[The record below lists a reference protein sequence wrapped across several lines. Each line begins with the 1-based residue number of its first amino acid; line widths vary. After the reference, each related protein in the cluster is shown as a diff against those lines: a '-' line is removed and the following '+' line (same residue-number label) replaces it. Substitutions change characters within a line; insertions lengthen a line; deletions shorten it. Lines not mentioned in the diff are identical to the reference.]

1 MRATEYAGPVSAYR
15 VGIVCSSGGHLAQLH
30 CLDAWWRQHDRFW
43 VTFDKPDAVSL
54 LEGER
59 VYWGYH
65 PTNRN
70 TRNALKNAWMALRLL
85 HRERPDV
92 LVSNGAGIAV
102 PYFWIGKIVY
112 GCKTV
117 YVEVYDRID
126 SPTLTAR
133 LVRPVLDRMVI
144 QWEEQREFY
153 PEGILFG
160 GVL

>member
-1 MRATEYAGPVSAYR
+1 MRSAMSSPPRYK

-30 CLDAWWRQHDRFW
+30 CLDAWWSRHDRFW

-54 LEGER
+54 LAGER
-59 VYWGYH
+59 VVWGHH

-70 TRNALKNAWMALRLL
+70 VKNLVRNTVLALKTLA
-85 HRERPDV
+85 RERPDV

-102 PYFWIGKIVY
+102 PFFYVGKLLF

-126 SPTLTAR
+126 SPTVTAR
-133 LVRPVLDRMVI
+133 LVRPVLDRMVV
-144 QWEEQREFY
+144 QWEEQKDFY
-153 PEGILFG
+153 PEGINLG

>member
-1 MRATEYAGPVSAYR
+1 
-15 VGIVCSSGGHLAQLH
+15 
-30 CLDAWWRQHDRFW
+30 
-43 VTFDKPDAVSL
+43 
-54 LEGER
+54 
-59 VYWGYH
+59 
-65 PTNRN
+65 
-70 TRNALKNAWMALRLL
+70 
-85 HRERPDV
+85 
-92 LVSNGAGIAV
+92 V
-102 PYFWIGKIVY
+102 PYFWIGKLVY